1 MNNILVIN
9 RKGGCGK
16 TLISDEIAFAFDR
29 MNIPYNFY
37 DLDGQ
42 GGVIHS
48 PNQIDNAVASI
59 IDTPGALQ
67 SSMGDWIDDADLII
81 IPTRPTPTD
90 LPATNTTIDLVRQ
103 HNAEDKIIYVVNGS
117 NRFRATSDF
126 LDFFREKHKGEIIHV
141 IPQSE
146 AFTQAKFRQQSVCEY
161 SPKSPAAI
169 SIDSL
174 VAIINKLLG
183 LKSINHDL

>member
-1 MNNILVIN
+1 MKNILVIN

-29 MNIPYNFY
+29 MQIPYNFY

-42 GGVIHS
+42 GGVIHQ
-48 PNQIDNAVASI
+48 PKQIENAIVSI

-90 LPATNTTIDLVRQ
+90 LPATNTTIDLVSQ

-117 NRFRATSDF
+117 NRFRATLDF
-126 LDFFREKHKGEIIHV
+126 LDFFREIHKGEVIQI

-161 SPKSPAAI
+161 NPKCPAAV

-174 VAIINKLLG
+174 VAIINKILG
-183 LKSINHDL
+183 LKYISQDL